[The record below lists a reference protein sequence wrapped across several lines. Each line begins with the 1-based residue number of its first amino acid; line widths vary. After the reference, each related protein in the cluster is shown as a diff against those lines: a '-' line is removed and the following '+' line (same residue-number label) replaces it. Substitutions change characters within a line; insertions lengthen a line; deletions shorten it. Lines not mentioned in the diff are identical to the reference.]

1 MALTGES
8 PPAGPRGAIAPAA
21 DIWGMAHYHVLG
33 SEGSWVRR
41 GQSPARSTAPYIGGD
56 VDQGDRS
63 LRPDV
68 ETLGRSVYRPSGSA
82 EWFSRGI
89 AAPALPG
96 VPVTIEH
103 RPATPSPEDMTGLDL
118 AYGFV
123 QPSYQWVLA
132 RFEAGNTRLQT
143 LQAIV
148 ASVSLAVPAFAK
160 LLDESLSFTDWRF
173 VAAVIVFLAAMA
185 VGVVGRQTG
194 TVRLVRPKEL
204 LDIDWLMLS
213 EARFKVQR
221 PALGRQALRPHRRG
235 RRNEVALCV
244 DLARPIPRRARPIL
258 QLDAGA

>member
-1 MALTGES
+1 M
-8 PPAGPRGAIAPAA
+8 
-21 DIWGMAHYHVLG
+21 G
-33 SEGSWVRR
+33 SEGAVT
-41 GQSPARSTAPYIGGD
+41 GTATAPHWGD
-56 VDQGDRS
+56 PFTDPVVQ
-63 LRPDV
+63 
-68 ETLGRSVYRPSGSA
+68 PSGSA
-82 EWFSRGI
+82 EESQRHT
-89 AAPALPG
+89 G

-213 EARFKVQR
+213 EARFKYN
-221 PALGRQALRPHRRG
+221 ALHWAAKHFDHTVAAVETKWRCAWTLLALFLV
-235 RRNEVALCV
+235 ELALFFSWT
-244 DLARPIPRRARPIL
+244 LAA
-258 QLDAGA
+258 